1 MINDKLGLELDYE
14 QSINEPTNIHE
25 VKLLGLNLTY
35 KFLNFCIIRWRRGES
50 NPRPRALGHWYYM
63 HSL

>member
-14 QSINEPTNIHE
+14 QSINEPTNIGE

-35 KFLNFCIIRWRRGES
+35 KFLKY
-50 NPRPRALGHWYYM
+50 L
-63 HSL
+63 